1 MCKDCVLTGRG
12 EIMPA
17 STMDST
23 TYEPKNSDQLAR
35 VHDFIAA
42 HESTGRG
49 TVARRFLL
57 AGPDAGE
64 QIELP
69 QEVYR
74 VLVQVVEAMSSG
86 MAVTIAPRSSTLTT
100 SQAAEL
106 LGISRPTLIK
116 FLEEGRISF
125 TRVNSHRRLALH
137 DVLEF
142 QKVRREEQYEA
153 LEAMRISLDEDSS
166 IDEVLAGLRNARKVV
181 AERRAAQRGI

>member
-1 MCKDCVLTGRG
+1 MTVNTL
-12 EIMPA
+12 
-17 STMDST
+17 DST
-23 TYEPKNSDQLAR
+23 TYEPTNSEQLAR

-42 HESTGRG
+42 HEAAGRG

-69 QEVYR
+69 EEVYR
-74 VLVQVVEAMSSG
+74 LLVHVTDAMSRG
-86 MAVTIAPRSSTLTT
+86 LAVTIAPRSTTLTT

-116 FLEEGRISF
+116 YLDEGRMSF
-125 TRVNSHRRLALH
+125 TKVNSHRRLSLH

-142 QKVRREEQYEA
+142 QKARREEQYAA
-153 LEAMRISLDEDSS
+153 LDAMRIDVDDDAP
-166 IDEVLAGLRNARKVV
+166 IDKVLAELREARRVV
-181 AERRAAQRGI
+181 GERRKAPPSI